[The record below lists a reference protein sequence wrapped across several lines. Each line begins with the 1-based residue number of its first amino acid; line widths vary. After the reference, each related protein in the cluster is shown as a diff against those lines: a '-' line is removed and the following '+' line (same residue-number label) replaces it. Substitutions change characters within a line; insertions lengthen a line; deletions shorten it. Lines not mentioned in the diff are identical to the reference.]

1 MTYLSRF
8 WLFIRAQHG
17 AELRLLAAAICLS
30 IGVPRLALTH
40 AALPVAAHRFGE
52 PQAWG
57 WLFVVVGLAL
67 LVTCWRWRFTPAG
80 RIIAGLGAVA
90 FVGLAAATTGATS
103 FGVDVSLACA
113 LAWEAG
119 TANGHK

>member
-8 WLFIRAQHG
+8 WLFIRVQHG

-30 IGVPRLALTH
+30 IGFPRLEF
-40 AALPVAAHRFGE
+40 AHHVLAFSPQRFGPPE
-52 PQAWG
+52 LWG

-90 FVGLAAATTGATS
+90 FVGLASATTSATS
-103 FGVDVSLACA
+103 LGVDFLLACA

-119 TANGHK
+119 TANGH